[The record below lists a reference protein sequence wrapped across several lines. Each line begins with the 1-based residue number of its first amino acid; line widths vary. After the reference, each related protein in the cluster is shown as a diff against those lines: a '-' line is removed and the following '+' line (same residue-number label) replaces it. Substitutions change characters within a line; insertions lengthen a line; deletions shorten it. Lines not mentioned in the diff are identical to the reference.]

1 MNRHKSGWGTL
12 TLAFAVLSALAVLA
26 TPVVAA
32 SSASETCLWVAQTG
46 IDRDGKL
53 DPAEIARLER
63 IVVLIGNMQ
72 RGRIVATGSGTLVSP
87 EGLILTNAHV
97 VEGAEQ
103 VAVGMLD
110 DSGDPPRWRYLGE
123 VVIAIAD
130 EHVDVALI
138 ALRGDMHGRR
148 LTSFPDLPDI
158 PLTEVANE
166 VRRGDTVYIFGYP
179 GIGDDYLV
187 MTQGNISSVENGV
200 INGQRM
206 PVRYLTDAEIAP
218 GNSGGLVVNGNGE
231 FVGIPTFVQTEDV
244 TGGRLGGILPGR
256 VALMAVQGDYHSSS
270 QPAPGGPSCAGAP
283 PPRMVVGY
291 FGRVTFT
298 TGEAVRVRTGPGTNY
313 RIRTY
318 LPEGTVFYVTGG
330 PVCAGGYWWWSVRT
344 SRGITGWMA
353 EGVVGNYFIEPF
365 GP

>member
-1 MNRHKSGWGTL
+1 MNRHKSKWGTL
-12 TLAFAVLSALAVLA
+12 TPAFAVLLALAVLA

-32 SSASETCLWVAQTG
+32 SSSPGAGFCLAQTG
-46 IDRDGKL
+46 IDRDGVL
-53 DPAEIARLER
+53 DPAEIAQLER
-63 IVVLIGNMQ
+63 IVVLVGNMQ
-72 RGRIVATGSGTLVSP
+72 RGRIVATGSGTIVSP
-87 EGLILTNAHV
+87 EGLILTSAHV

-110 DSGDPPRWRYLGE
+110 DPDDPPSWRYLGE

-130 EHVDVALI
+130 ERIDAALI
-138 ALRGDMHGRR
+138 ELRSDMRGRP
-148 LTSFPDLPDI
+148 LAGFPDLPDI

-166 VRRGDTVYIFGYP
+166 VHRGDTVYIFGYP
-179 GIGDDYLV
+179 DIGDNHLV

-218 GNSGGLVVNGNGE
+218 GSSGGLAVNGNGE
-231 FVGIPTFVQTEDV
+231 FVGIPTLVQFEYD

-256 VALMAVQGDYHSSS
+256 VALMAVQGDYHSSPR
-270 QPAPGGPSCAGAP
+270 PAPGGPSCAGAP
-283 PPRMVVGY
+283 PPRMIVNH

-318 LPEGTVFYVTGG
+318 LPEGAVFFVTGG
-330 PVCAGGYWWWSVRT
+330 PVCAGKYWWWSVRI
-344 SRGITGWMA
+344 SRGTTGWMA
-353 EGVVGNYFIEPF
+353 EGAVGNYFIEPF